1 MRIKTTFGLKNLTK
15 NVITIIYTSISTLLG
30 SQSKAVPLT
39 PRIPTFDP
47 TRETTKASKIKSKL
61 ILKLNTKNI
70 ESSLLV
76 NHTSHA
82 SHSSHS
88 SHSSY
93 SPPPG
98 HYSHSS
104 HVSSSPSYSPIQR
117 LKNPKSTSP
126 AKHLIPTVTDN
137 YPINVNKRAKINM
150 NKKITL
156 LDSSL
161 GQRVL
166 FKDCFGKDVREL
178 QYKLMRLGYFINFE
192 EIMNDYFG
200 TTTEA
205 SVMNFQ
211 EKHGLEVDGKV
222 GQITLKHLNITI
234 NENSKKRK

>member
-1 MRIKTTFGLKNLTK
+1 MRIKTTFGLTNLTK
-15 NVITIIYTSISTLLG
+15 NVITIIYTSITTLIG
-30 SQSKAVPLT
+30 SQSKAAPST
-39 PRIPTFDP
+39 PRLPTLEP
-47 TRETTKASKIKSKL
+47 TRKITKASKIKSKL

-93 SPPPG
+93 TPPPG

-104 HVSSSPSYSPIQR
+104 HVSSSPSYSPISS
-117 LKNPKSTSP
+117 LKNSKSTSP
-126 AKHLIPTVTDN
+126 TKHHLAPAVTDD
-137 YPINVNKRAKINM
+137 YHINVNKRAKINM

-166 FKDCFGKDVREL
+166 FKGCFGKDVMEL
-178 QYKLMRLGYFINFE
+178 QY
-192 EIMNDYFG
+192 
-200 TTTEA
+200 
-205 SVMNFQ
+205 
-211 EKHGLEVDGKV
+211 
-222 GQITLKHLNITI
+222 
-234 NENSKKRK
+234 